1 LNYFTPRCD
10 LFSVIQ
16 SHQDVNKAAVGQL
29 QDKSV
34 TGRAVTLSL
43 RKTRPKRTRRFV
55 GSQSLV
61 DTLVIHTT
69 HLIGV
74 QNSVGTLVSREP
86 GLIGENV
93 NKKFISVPVAPQPA
107 LGQSYV
113 NRGWKGETTAVNR
126 ARNELRGPGFIE
138 VPEATKLALT

>member
-1 LNYFTPRCD
+1 
-10 LFSVIQ
+10 VIQ

-86 GLIGENV
+86 GLIGDREAASR
-93 NKKFISVPVAPQPA
+93 KCKQKIYQRTGGASAGA
-107 LGQSYV
+107 
-113 NRGWKGETTAVNR
+113 R
-126 ARNELRGPGFIE
+126 AILRE
-138 VPEATKLALT
+138 